1 MIYLL
6 ILRTAEELAPSH
18 RLGLPFRVDTDVIHR
33 TIFVRFHRT
42 WARFFFFLNFCCPAR
57 VGNAALITAR
67 FARNPTTTHNAV
79 VRSSVES

>member
-42 WARFFFFLNFCCPAR
+42 WARFFFFFKFLLPRTRRKRGINNGTVCSKPDDD
-57 VGNAALITAR
+57 
-67 FARNPTTTHNAV
+67 P
-79 VRSSVES
+79 